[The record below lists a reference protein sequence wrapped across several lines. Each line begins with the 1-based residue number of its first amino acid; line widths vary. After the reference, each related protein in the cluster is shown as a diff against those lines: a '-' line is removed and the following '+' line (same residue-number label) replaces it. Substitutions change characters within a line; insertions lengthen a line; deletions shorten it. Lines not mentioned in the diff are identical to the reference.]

1 MANFLGLTDLWL
13 LVDRHAQPEFTRSC
27 NYDMH
32 VNEFDDVF
40 VVTGKITGYL
50 ILWGNNDEVFY
61 KFNWRLLLLLGSYIL
76 KF

>member
-1 MANFLGLTDLWL
+1 
-13 LVDRHAQPEFTRSC
+13 
-27 NYDMH
+27 MH
-32 VNEFDDVF
+32 VNEFDDAF

-50 ILWGNNDEVFY
+50 ILWGNNEVFY